1 MKVVHVLGPR
11 SASVGLIILI
21 TVAALGLVI
30 VSESGSLS
38 VKILAIAL
46 EGQTNDLNYT
56 GISPAGISL
65 NWTESRD
72 PMFVRYEIREYPDS
86 PDGPFQTIDITSR
99 TTTSYY
105 SIGLVPHGIY
115 WWQVYYDQRVPESS
129 NIIQVTQPSSALLK
143 TSMLGPNSVGLT
155 WDNKAAYGG
164 LVSFYSYQV
173 MESVAGGANSSVQS
187 ITDVNKRAYNVSNL
201 NPVTTYSFYVNTTD
215 WCETC
220 SGPSFSSSVSNII
233 SINTPSLLTASAT
246 AQPRII
252 DVGQSVS
259 FSCEGAGGAV
269 PYNGYFWAFGD
280 GVTALG
286 SQQSHTYI
294 ASGTMTAVCTIT
306 DALGINSTNATS
318 IQVNADPRVI
328 LLGAQPPTVDVGQP
342 VNITATVTGGSG
354 NYHYLWNN
362 LPLGCSGRDAPSITC
377 EPASRGIYQVTVEVT
392 DSTGETA
399 TRTVVLSVGP
409 QRVSGI
415 IPDRELVIV
424 IGSLGSAVLVTAI
437 AAILTLRRKTWRRS

>member
-1 MKVVHVLGPR
+1 MIHKLGPR
-11 SASVGLIILI
+11 STSAALVILI
-21 TVAALGLVI
+21 MLGALGLSLA
-30 VSESGSLS
+30 SESRNPGIKIPRNLS
-38 VKILAIAL
+38 VRPTY
-46 EGQTNDLNYT
+46 ELNYT
-56 GISPAGISL
+56 GISSTAISL
-65 NWTESRD
+65 NWTQSKD
-72 PMFVRYEIREYPDS
+72 LTFVRYEILEYSDG
-86 PDGPFQTIDITSR
+86 PDGPFQSIDNITSQ

-105 SIGLVPHGIY
+105 SSGLVPGGIY

-129 NIIQVTQPSSALLK
+129 NIIQVTQRSSALLK

-173 MESVAGGANSSVQS
+173 MESAAGGANSSVQS

-201 NPVTTYSFYVNTTD
+201 SPVTSYSFYVNTTD

-233 SINTPSLLTASAT
+233 SINTPSLLSASAT

-252 DVGQSVS
+252 DAGQSVS

-306 DALGINSTNATS
+306 DALGINSASATS

-362 LPLGCSGRDAPSITC
+362 LPPGCSGRDASSITC
-377 EPASRGIYQVTVEVT
+377 VPASRGTYQVILEVT

-424 IGSLGSAVLVTAI
+424 IGSLGSAVLVTTI